1 MSSKVTEAEQK
12 FINRMNDFKIK
23 EKEYIDWIHHL
34 EIQLKD
40 K

>member
-1 MSSKVTEAEQK
+1 MTSRVAEAEQK